1 MKPIK
6 KNLIQA
12 VLWLMLGLVPQL
24 AWAEVPNVINY
35 QGYLTDSSGDPLEGT
50 VNVTLTF
57 WNALS
62 GGTAIG
68 SPKSYTNVNVNN
80 GVFSQNVN
88 VSDITFDQSVYVET
102 TVNGETLAPRQ
113 LITSVPTSHLTK
125 QAEQDQDTLAG
136 LNCAKDQI
144 PKWDSSTWTCAD
156 QAQGSQNGS
165 KLPAPDYDSGWF
177 TMKSQA
183 GTASFKELT
192 HGLGVYPSLV
202 KVLVKAVDGEN
213 NGFIFEGM
221 GSAQND
227 DDTKLTHHG
236 GVIFAYNDWQVRL
249 WAPDKNNNYKL
260 GRIIN
265 VYDGWGG
272 EMHTQQSTEA
282 LVKVKAWK

>member
-1 MKPIK
+1 MKSIK

-12 VLWLMLGLVPQL
+12 LLWLMLGLTPQF

-35 QGYLTDSSGDPLEGT
+35 QGYLTDSSGSPLEGT

-68 SPKSYTNVNVNN
+68 SPKSYTNVKMNN

-88 VSDITFDQSVYVET
+88 VSDITFDKPVYVET

-125 QAEQDQDTLAG
+125 RAEQDKDTLAG
-136 LNCAKDQI
+136 LNCAKNQI
-144 PKWDSSTWTCAD
+144 PKWDSSAWTCANLV
-156 QAQGSQNGS
+156 QSGGS
-165 KLPAPDYDSGWF
+165 KLPPPDYESSWF

-192 HGLGVYPSLV
+192 HGLGVYPSVV
-202 KVLVKAVDGEN
+202 KVLVKAVSGEN
-213 NGFIFEGM
+213 KGFIFEGM

-227 DDTKLTHHG
+227 DDDKHGTYG
-236 GVIFAYNDWQVRL
+236 GVIFAYSDWNVRL
-249 WAPDKNNNYKL
+249 WAPDKNNAYSN
-260 GRIIN
+260 GHIIH
-265 VYDGWGG
+265 VHDGWGG
-272 EMHTQQSTEA
+272 EMHSQVSKTA